1 MGAWHAPFLPADI
14 IIKGGRRPPLHKSN
28 MKGKQMEKA
37 EIHFKNRAAKYNHS
51 SNWVEDKKLI
61 RRIFEL
67 SGAGPDSLV
76 LDIATGTGLIAKEF
90 FGKVK
95 KVTGL
100 DISPEMAKYAE
111 GCMDEIV
118 FAPVEELPF
127 ADNSFDAVVC
137 RQGLQFAQLDKAIPE
152 IHRVLK
158 PQGTTVL
165 CHLTAFNSTD
175 RELTFAIQ
183 KLRNPA
189 RRNYLMPSDIS
200 GALKSHGFREVEDIE
215 YVTEESVNKWIDN
228 GAIPQENMDG
238 IRSLYRSADDEFK
251 RIHNIRF
258 IGNDIMDEMLL
269 VIAKGRK

>member
-1 MGAWHAPFLPADI
+1 MENAGA
-14 IIKGGRRPPLHKSN
+14 
-28 MKGKQMEKA
+28 
-37 EIHFKNRAAKYNHS
+37 HFKNRAAKYNHS
-51 SNWVEDKKLI
+51 SNWVEDQALI
-61 RRIFEL
+61 HRIFEL
-67 SGAGPDSLV
+67 SGAEPDSLV

-90 FGKVK
+90 YGKVR

-100 DISPEMAKYAE
+100 DISPEMAEYAE

-118 FAPVEELPF
+118 FAPVEQLPF
-127 ADNSFDAVVC
+127 ADNSFDAIVC
-137 RQGLQFAQLDKAIPE
+137 RQGLQFAELERAIPE
-152 IHRVLK
+152 IYRVLK
-158 PQGTTVL
+158 PGGTVVL
-165 CHLTAFNSTD
+165 CHLTAYDDTD

-189 RRNYLMPSDIS
+189 RRNYLMPTDIS
-200 GALKSHGFREVEDIE
+200 DKLKSHGFREVEDIE
-215 YVTEESVNKWIDN
+215 YVTDESVNKWIDN

-258 IGNDIMDEMLL
+258 IQNDIMDEMLL